1 MKSRDNLSSALFQG
15 MFTSW
20 IQNYFIK
27 NQKVLPS
34 TLIIYREGLNDVQAK
49 HQFQVEVQGLLE
61 TINVVR
67 AKTKIPNY

>member
-49 HQFQVEVQGLLE
+49 HQFEVEVQGLL
-61 TINVVR
+61 
-67 AKTKIPNY
+67 